1 MDYLVI
7 AASILGSLG
16 VSSVVAQYFAG
27 GQQRREVRGLVLER
41 LAAVESARW
50 ESDVGLLMTA
60 TRSLESAALI
70 ARVPRRTI
78 ERYIELAQVAQRN
91 LQDTGDP
98 DIGFFIDNS
107 VADQVRT
114 AAEDVATL
122 VWSPGFFWVKARA
135 MWRRLDKG
143 PA

>member
-16 VSSVVAQYFAG
+16 VSSAVAQYFSG
-27 GQQRREVRGLVLER
+27 GQQRRELRGAVLER

-50 ESDVGLLMTA
+50 ESDPGLLMAA

-70 ARVPRRTI
+70 ARVPRVVI
-78 ERYIELAQVAQRN
+78 DRYVKSARAAQSN

-107 VADQVRT
+107 VADQVRE
-114 AAEDVATL
+114 AAEDVAEA
-122 VWSPGFFWVKARA
+122 VWSPLFSRVSGRARK
-135 MWRRLDKG
+135 L
-143 PA
+143 